1 MIRFGLLVTLLAA
14 AIWLYA
20 VFDSLT
26 ADAEKVR
33 TLQKPLWVLIVLFFN
48 LLGAI
53 AWLIWGRPRVSPS
66 GGGNGWGGGGG
77 GRGPSGPAGGPFG
90 SPGPRGRA
98 RPRPI
103 APDDDPD
110 FLKSL

>member
-1 MIRFGLLVTLLAA
+1 MIRIGLLLSLIALAV
-14 AIWLYA
+14 WLYA

-33 TLQKPLWVLIVLFFN
+33 VLQKPLWVVIVLLFN
-48 LLGAI
+48 VLGAV
-53 AWLIWGRPRVSPS
+53 AWLMWGRPRVAP
-66 GGGNGWGGGGG
+66 GGGDGGWGGGWGGGGH
-77 GRGPSGPAGGPFG
+77 PSGPAGPQ
-90 SPGPRGRA
+90 GPRRRA